1 MNAAPQSDSLVFF
14 GATGDLAYKQIFPAL
29 QALVKR
35 GVLNGPIVGV
45 ARGRRT
51 TDELRER
58 ARDSLEHN
66 GGVDRDAFEKLA
78 SLLRYVRVDYSDPK
92 TFNELGPA
100 LGRTERQLIYL
111 AIPPDAFE
119 GTIAG
124 LQVAR
129 CTAKS
134 RVALEKPF
142 GRNLESARELD
153 QTLHKAFAESSIFRI
168 DHFLGKEPVQNL
180 LYFRFAN
187 SLLEPFWNRNYVE
200 SVHITMSEQF
210 GVQGRGS
217 FYEQAGAIRDVIQ
230 NHLLQVTAIL
240 AMDEPVG
247 QETEALRDEKSR
259 VLKAIAPLDEKH
271 VVRGQFRGYR
281 DEPGV
286 SSISKV
292 ETFAAVELNIDTS
305 RWSGVPFFIRAGK
318 RMPIT
323 ATEVL
328 VKLKRP
334 PRNVFGEPLPGANF
348 VRFRLGPEVAIGIG
362 VQFKRPGEK
371 MEGQEKELLVF
382 ERREPGMLPYE
393 RLLGDAMRGD
403 AGLFARQDAIEAQ
416 WRIVDP
422 VLDDKTPIFTY
433 EPETWGPAEAD
444 RLLAATGGRWHE
456 PIAFGRTP

>member
-1 MNAAPQSDSLVFF
+1 MKAPPQSDSLIFF
-14 GATGDLAYKQIFPAL
+14 GATGDLAYKQIFPAI

-51 TDELRER
+51 VEELRER
-58 ARDSLEHN
+58 AKDSLEHN
-66 GGVDRDAFEKLA
+66 GGVDKDAFDKLA
-78 SLLRYVRVDYSDPK
+78 SLLRYVRVDYADPK
-92 TFNELGPA
+92 TFGDLGPA
-100 LGRTERQLIYL
+100 LGRAERPLIYL

-124 LQVAR
+124 LQAAR
-129 CTAKS
+129 CSKSS

-142 GRNLESARELD
+142 GRNRESARELD

-187 SLLEPFWNRNYVE
+187 SFLEPLWNRHHVE
-200 SVHITMSEQF
+200 SVHVTMAENF

-217 FYEQAGAIRDVIQ
+217 FYEQTGAIRDVIQ

-247 QETEALRDEKSR
+247 QDTEAIRDEKSR
-259 VLKAIAPLDEKH
+259 VLKAIVPLDEKH

-292 ETFAAVELNIDTS
+292 ETYAAVELSIDTD
-305 RWSGVPFFIRAGK
+305 RWAGVPFFIRAGK
-318 RMPIT
+318 RLPIT

-334 PRNVFGEPLPGANF
+334 ARNVFGERVPRANY

-362 VQFKRPGEK
+362 VQTKRPGEQ
-371 MEGQEKELLVF
+371 MAGEERELLVCSH
-382 ERREPGMLPYE
+382 REPGMLPYE
-393 RLLGDAMRGD
+393 RLLGDATHGD

-422 VLDDKTPIFTY
+422 VLDEKTPIFTY
-433 EPETWGPAEAD
+433 EPDTWGPAEAD
-444 RLLAATGGRWHE
+444 RLLADAGDRWHE
-456 PIAFGRTP
+456 PVDLRRTP